1 MWKQQTV
8 SRPFHVAVGAEA
20 MGGLCFSVAG
30 GCYCWKLA
38 GAKPEEVAATQRQ
51 EKQLELVE
59 KGCGDHFSSS
69 IKGKKE
75 TGHRPP
81 MSFIGTFT
89 VLQGSY
95 QHQQLFL

>member
-8 SRPFHVAVGAEA
+8 SRPFHVALSAEA

-30 GCYCWKLA
+30 GCYCWKPA
-38 GAKPEEVAATQRQ
+38 GAKPEEATAAQGQ
-51 EKQLELVE
+51 EKQLELVG

-75 TGHRPP
+75 TGHRPRA
-81 MSFIGTFT
+81 SFIGSFII
-89 VLQGSY
+89 LQGSC
-95 QHQQLFL
+95 QPQQLFL